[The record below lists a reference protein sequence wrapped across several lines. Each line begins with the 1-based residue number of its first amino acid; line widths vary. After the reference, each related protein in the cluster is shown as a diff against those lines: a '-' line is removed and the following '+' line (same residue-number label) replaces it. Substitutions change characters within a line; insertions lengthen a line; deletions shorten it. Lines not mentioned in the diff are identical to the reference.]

1 MTTLMISY
9 LIAIALLTIT
19 PGLDTTLI
27 LRTATVEGRQKAL
40 QAAIGINLGC
50 LVWGLIVACG
60 LGALLSSSVLA
71 FNLLKWT
78 GAIYLAWLGLQM
90 LRHPRQHLGNLE
102 QHTTTQQNWLLKG
115 CLSNLLNPKVG
126 IFYIS
131 FLPQFVPD
139 QQAATAWI
147 MLLVLIHIVL
157 TLIWSAFLII
167 VSQPFAKYLKQPK
180 IVQSIDRVTGA
191 VFVLFALKLA
201 LSKR

>member
-1 MTTLMISY
+1 MTTLLISY
-9 LIAIALLTIT
+9 LIAIALLTMT

-50 LVWGLIVACG
+50 LIWGLIVACG

-71 FNLLKWT
+71 FTLLKWT

-102 QHTTTQQNWLLKG
+102 QDTTTQQNWLLKG

-167 VSQPFAKYLKQPK
+167 GSQPFAKYLKQPK
-180 IVQSIDRVTGA
+180 IVQSIDRITGA

-201 LSKR
+201 FSKR

>member
-9 LIAIALLTIT
+9 LIAISLLTMT

-27 LRTATVEGRQKAL
+27 LRTATVEGRQKAF
-40 QAAIGINLGC
+40 QAAIGIHLGC

-71 FNLLKWT
+71 FTLLKWT
-78 GAIYLAWLGLQM
+78 GAMYLAWLGVQM
-90 LRHPRQHLGNLE
+90 LRKPRQHLGSLE
-102 QHTTTQQNWLLKG
+102 QGENTQQNWLLKG

-131 FLPQFVPD
+131 FLPQFVPNP
-139 QQAATAWI
+139 QAATTWI

-157 TLIWSAFLII
+157 GLIWASALII
-167 VSQPFAKYLKQPK
+167 GSQPFAKYLKQPK
-180 IVQSIDRVTGA
+180 FVQRIDRITGA
-191 VFVLFALKLA
+191 VFILFALKLA
-201 LSKR
+201 FSKR